1 MKANIDKQVE
11 ELVSKMMKE
20 TIIEKPSNN
29 FTAHIMEQVADI
41 KLSKAYVYK
50 PLISK
55 WVWFIL
61 FAAVS
66 SLVIYLAFNNGQP
79 SSEWLYKLNIDFSP
93 KVNFMKGLSSFHYS
107 KTTVYACVLL
117 TVMLFIQIPIL
128 KHHMDKRLEA

>member
-20 TIIEKPSNN
+20 TILEKPSNN
-29 FTAHIMEQVADI
+29 FTAHVMAQVTDI
-41 KLSKAYVYK
+41 NLSKAYVYK

-55 WVWFIL
+55 WVWYIL
-61 FAAVS
+61 FVAVS
-66 SLVIYLAFNNGQP
+66 SLVIYLLFNNGQP
-79 SSEWLYKLNIDFSP
+79 SNGWLYNLNFSS
-93 KVNFMKGLSSFHYS
+93 KFNFMKGLSSFHYS